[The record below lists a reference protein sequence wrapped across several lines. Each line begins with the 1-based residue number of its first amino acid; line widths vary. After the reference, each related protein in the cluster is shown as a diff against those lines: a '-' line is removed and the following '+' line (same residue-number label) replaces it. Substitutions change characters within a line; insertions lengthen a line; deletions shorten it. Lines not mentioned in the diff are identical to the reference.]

1 MKPNGQVEMI
11 DKSDDIDENVD
22 EYALPCAEAVM
33 AGTLALMTG
42 YARCG
47 CAVHRQMMA
56 EKAAANLLALALA
69 ENSNLSMQLSAGFRA
84 IVFKLHSQWLEL
96 VEAKRRL
103 LAYSNV
109 DAVAQTHFPSAED
122 SRAEQSRA
130 EQSRALWHKTPEV
143 IQ

>member
-1 MKPNGQVEMI
+1 MKPIEHTATI
-11 DKSDDIDENVD
+11 DEGEDIDQNVDANVD
-22 EYALPCAEAVM
+22 EYALPCAEALL

-56 EKAAANLLALALA
+56 EKAAANLLALAKH
-69 ENSNLSMQLSAGFRA
+69 SPLSSQLTSGFKT
-84 IVFKLHSQWLEL
+84 IVFKLHSQWLDL
-96 VEAKRRL
+96 VEAEQRV
-103 LAYSNV
+103 LAYPSV
-109 DAVAQTHFPSAED
+109 DAVAQTHLPI
-122 SRAEQSRA
+122 AEQSRA

>member
-1 MKPNGQVEMI
+1 MKPNPQAEMI
-11 DKSDDIDENVD
+11 DEGDDIDENVD
-22 EYALPCAEAVM
+22 KHICEYALPCAEAVM

-56 EKAAANLLALALA
+56 EKAAANLLALA
-69 ENSNLSMQLSAGFRA
+69 ENSQLSSQLTGGFKA
-84 IVFKLHSQWLEL
+84 IVFKLHSQWVEL
-96 VEAKRRL
+96 IDAERRVHG
-103 LAYSNV
+103 YSTV
-109 DAVAQTHFPSAED
+109 DAAIQANLSLAE
-122 SRAEQSRA
+122 ATRA

>member
-1 MKPNGQVEMI
+1 MKPIEQTATI
-11 DKSDDIDENVD
+11 DEGDDVDENVD
-22 EYALPCAEAVM
+22 KHICEYALPCAEAVM

-56 EKAAANLLALALA
+56 EKAAANLLALA
-69 ENSNLSMQLSAGFRA
+69 ENQQLLSQLTGGFKA

-96 VEAKRRL
+96 VEAERRVL
-103 LAYSNV
+103 TYSSV
-109 DAVAQTHFPSAED
+109 DAVAQSNM
-122 SRAEQSRA
+122 SLA

>member
-11 DKSDDIDENVD
+11 DKSDDIDDNIDENVD

-56 EKAAANLLALALA
+56 EKAAANLLALA
-69 ENSNLSMQLSAGFRA
+69 ENSSLSMQLSRGFRA

-96 VEAKRRL
+96 VEAERPVHGC
-103 LAYSNV
+103 SNA
-109 DAVAQTHFPSAED
+109 DAAAQANLSL
-122 SRAEQSRA
+122 A
-130 EQSRALWHKTPEV
+130 EQSRALWHTTPEA

>member
-1 MKPNGQVEMI
+1 MKPNPHAEMI
-11 DKSDDIDENVD
+11 DEGDDIDENID
-22 EYALPCAEAVM
+22 KHICEYALPCAEAIL

-56 EKAAANLLALALA
+56 GKAAANLLALA
-69 ENSNLSMQLSAGFRA
+69 EHSPLSSQLTSGFKA

-96 VEAKRRL
+96 VEAERRVL
-103 LAYSNV
+103 TYSSV
-109 DAVAQTHFPSAED
+109 DAVAQSNM
-122 SRAEQSRA
+122 SLA

>member
-1 MKPNGQVEMI
+1 MKPIEQTATI
-11 DKSDDIDENVD
+11 DEGDDIDENID
-22 EYALPCAEAVM
+22 KHICEYALPCAEAVM

-56 EKAAANLLALALA
+56 EKAAANLLALA
-69 ENSNLSMQLSAGFRA
+69 ENSQLSSQLTGGFKA

-96 VEAKRRL
+96 VEAERRVL
-103 LAYSNV
+103 TYSSV
-109 DAVAQTHFPSAED
+109 DAVAQSNM
-122 SRAEQSRA
+122 SLA